1 MTTARKDAAK
11 AASSHGVTHGHD
23 SRVDELSEER
33 ATRHEQPIPPWMRPS
48 SLDAPPPRPGM
59 VQRWIRHLIR
69 GDADPRNVSMRT
81 REGWRPRPADSVP
94 EDWKATLGLVE
105 NDKGVLIVDD
115 LMLCEMPREI
125 YEGRAKHY
133 DEQTRLQAEGVRQ
146 ELERSQVRGH
156 PIHKTFESSV
166 SHPARKVRVAD
177 DE

>member
-1 MTTARKDAAK
+1 MTRRNAAK

-33 ATRHEQPIPPWMRPS
+33 ATRHEKPVPPWVRAS

-69 GDADPRNVSMRT
+69 GDADPRNVSKRT
-81 REGWRPRPADSVP
+81 REGWKPRPADTVP
-94 EDWKATLGLVE
+94 EEWKASLGLAE
-105 NDKGVLIVDD
+105 SSSGVLIVDD
-115 LMLCEMPREI
+115 LMLCEMPEEVYSERASY
-125 YEGRAKHY
+125 YE
-133 DEQTRLQAEGVRQ
+133 DQTFMQAEGVRQ

-156 PIHKTFESSV
+156 PIHKSFESSV